1 MDHSYNPNYRSVLC
15 SLSERDQG
23 CGLTLFA
30 GSINID
36 ATHAKVSDSAVKQ
49 ARDKILEEAFAQ
61 TEGQIIDRSDDWL
74 FAAFLQ
80 PSDAVQASLIIK
92 SKLESWA
99 KSSGAGVK
107 TKIGVHSVRAQEF
120 GISEKASDACYSKDF
135 DASHRLMELCGG
147 EDIFVTLPAFDRAR
161 AGLSS
166 STLKS
171 FGRLI
176 WADHGPYQFPGL
188 DLDCG
193 LGHIQSDHL
202 ALPTAPSASE
212 FARPHLAENDQ
223 TVWGWRPAPAVRLPR
238 SRWVLE
244 YKIRVGRFGEV
255 WVVKDEGSS
264 DKRMIECC
272 FQKNVVELIKEESE
286 ALLVVKRK
294 ITENRN
300 VLRLLELALD
310 KPPYYLM
317 FEHFEGTDLLA
328 WVKAFGS
335 AGSVPFSSRL
345 ELVAQIASGV
355 QGIHEAKLLHKHV
368 TPEHILVCGTGQTL
382 KDVQAKVTDVCI
394 GHIGLEP
401 TVKPRANPGE
411 CETEDSLENSKSVES
426 GIYAA
431 PEVTAGD
438 SPTVK
443 SDVYSVG
450 VILCQMVLGN
460 LSEPCPPERAN
471 EIIGGLKREGL
482 IPVCAENPTERVD
495 RPGKIA
501 QELRTMIK
509 ERESRVSGPGKVS
522 KRKLIESIVSLIV
535 VGIAISVLGI
545 FGPQF
550 LGNKDEAEKPAQNEL
565 AEAEEEGVV
574 SKRKL
579 PVSRGGRSAQ
589 NNPNTPETES
599 PGVVAL
605 KFLVFPL
612 CGAIIIGTFI
622 QKFGN
627 GIYLWYRRHTHSPSS
642 PGE

>member
-1 MDHSYNPNYRSVLC
+1 MDYSYNPNYRSLLC

-23 CGLTLFA
+23 GGLTFFA
-30 GSINID
+30 GYINID
-36 ATHAKVSDSAVKQ
+36 ATHAKVSDSAIKQ
-49 ARDKILEEAFAQ
+49 ALDKIVEEAFAL
-61 TEGQIIDRSDDWL
+61 TEGQIIDRSDDW
-74 FAAFLQ
+74 FFVAFLQ
-80 PSDAVQASLIIK
+80 SSDAVQASLTIK
-92 SKLESWA
+92 SKLEAWA
-99 KSSGAGVK
+99 KSTGAEVK
-107 TKIGVHSVRAQEF
+107 TKFGIHSVRAQEF

-135 DASHRLMELCGG
+135 DISHRLMDLCGG
-147 EDIFVTLPAFDRAR
+147 DDIFVSLPAFDRAR
-161 AGLSS
+161 SGLSS

-193 LGHIQSDHL
+193 LGHIQPDHL
-202 ALPTAPSASE
+202 ALPSAPTASKLV
-212 FARPHLAENDQ
+212 RPNLPENDQ

-244 YKIRVGRFGEV
+244 QKIRVGRFGEV

-272 FQKNVVELIKEESE
+272 FQKNVVEQIKEESE

-317 FEHFEGTDLLA
+317 FEHFEGTDLPA
-328 WVKAFGS
+328 WINAFGS

-355 QGIHEAKLLHKHV
+355 QGVHDAKLLHKHI

-382 KDVQAKVTDVCI
+382 KDVQAKITDVCI
-394 GHIGLEP
+394 GHIGMEP
-401 TVKPRANPGE
+401 TVLPPANPSE
-411 CETEDSLENSKSVES
+411 CETEDSFENAKPDEA
-426 GIYAA
+426 GMYDA
-431 PEVTAGD
+431 PEVIAGD
-438 SPTVK
+438 SATVK

-450 VILCQMVLGN
+450 VILCQLVLGN
-460 LSEPCPPERAN
+460 LSEPCPTERAN

-522 KRKLIESIVSLIV
+522 KRKLIETIVSLIL
-535 VGIAISVLGI
+535 VGVSITVLGI

-550 LGNKDEAEKPAQNEL
+550 LRNIGKAEKPAQIEL
-565 AEAEEEGVV
+565 AEAEEEGYM

-579 PVSRGGRSAQ
+579 PVSRGGRSVQ
-589 NNPNTPETES
+589 EDPNKPEPES
-599 PGVVAL
+599 PGAIAL
-605 KFLVFPL
+605 KYLVFPL

-622 QKFGN
+622 QRFGS

-642 PGE
+642 PEE